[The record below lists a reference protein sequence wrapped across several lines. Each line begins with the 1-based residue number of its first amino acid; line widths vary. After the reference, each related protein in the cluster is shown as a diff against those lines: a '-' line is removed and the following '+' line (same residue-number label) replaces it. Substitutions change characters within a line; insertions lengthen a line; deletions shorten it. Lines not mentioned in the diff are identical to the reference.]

1 MFGRLLN
8 NSKFVI
14 GVCATF
20 ALAFIVL
27 SQNDPLK
34 PKSSN
39 NTCTT
44 QYQSN
49 PQALQ
54 PSFSDLDQNAT
65 STAEA
70 NPAATFSEPRLKDQ
84 IEGYSLDRSPNSSD
98 TNSISRSVS
107 VTPSTGE
114 QFHINVV
121 PPIKPAEAPPQSQSG
136 LLDLDSQFSGSQATE
151 ALPKMLSEQ
160 SDAPLVLS
168 DLPDLP
174 DLPEVPEV
182 PERIANNP
190 MPSLFGTPSASPPA
204 PPAITTPLATDP
216 VLAIEPEPKAKSK
229 ASAKSKEPKA
239 PIKTK
244 EPKEPK
250 KPAPKKKPPGPPQD
264 SNSLNPSNFRLA
276 GQPELGHHFHPHLPE
291 TDKRSWLV
299 EPEMQDFHPGP
310 YYENLPYD
318 PYPQQQVYEGKT
330 LNATQ
335 RPLLELGEPFF
346 QLGQV
351 AEGKDFFGFHNQF
364 KPQLLAFGDFRTA
377 YASNNNVDGSDSQ
390 LAFEWNLNLNLQLTS
405 TERFAAFVAPLNKGE
420 NNTRLE
426 FDNDRYQDE
435 FNADFLFGY
444 FEGDLGAIIGGAT
457 GQTLPFDL
465 PFAVGVL
472 PLLFQNG
479 VWLED
484 QFLGAAFT
492 IPAQNSPKLDISNM
506 DITFFFGFDE
516 ITSAAF
522 DFEDDVAKLYGIA
535 TFIEATNGYWEIDYA
550 YIEDRNLVRDRSY
563 HNIGIGFTRRY
574 GHFLSNSTRVIVNA
588 GQSTEGGPNT
598 ADGVLL
604 LSENSLITAFPSTI
618 VPYLNMFAG
627 FDRPQ
632 KAAGANV
639 LRNTGI
645 LFESDGLTGYP
656 TLDDTARNTF
666 GGALGINILPRDFSQ
681 QLVLETA
688 YVGVMGDAA
697 DRFAQGDQY
706 GLGARYQ
713 LPLNN
718 STILRA
724 DAMIGFLRNSED
736 IRGARIELR
745 KKF

>member
-1 MFGRLLN
+1 MTVHPNNNKQVRILALPPIGAPATQSQTESLDLTSQIEPPAFQPQDALDSLPQMLN
-8 NSKFVI
+8 ESFDQPI
-14 GVCATF
+14 PEPTF
-20 ALAFIVL
+20 QKRTDV
-27 SQNDPLK
+27 K
-34 PKSSN
+34 PKVDSLERLA
-39 NTCTT
+39 
-44 QYQSN
+44 SN
-49 PQALQ
+49 PE
-54 PSFSDLDQNAT
+54 PSSAGRDPREPAGAT
-65 STAEA
+65 SKA
-70 NPAATFSEPRLKDQ
+70 
-84 IEGYSLDRSPNSSD
+84 
-98 TNSISRSVS
+98 
-107 VTPSTGE
+107 
-114 QFHINVV
+114 
-121 PPIKPAEAPPQSQSG
+121 
-136 LLDLDSQFSGSQATE
+136 
-151 ALPKMLSEQ
+151 
-160 SDAPLVLS
+160 
-168 DLPDLP
+168 
-174 DLPEVPEV
+174 
-182 PERIANNP
+182 
-190 MPSLFGTPSASPPA
+190 ASPTA
-204 PPAITTPLATDP
+204 
-216 VLAIEPEPKAKSK
+216 SGK
-229 ASAKSKEPKA
+229 ASAADPPEPSAAKTAKKEPAK
-239 PIKTK
+239 K
-244 EPKEPK
+244 E
-250 KPAPKKKPPGPPQD
+250 PAPKKKKPGPQD

-291 TDKRSWLV
+291 TDKRTWLV
-299 EPEMQDFHPGP
+299 EPELQDFHPGP
-310 YYENLPYD
+310 YYEHLPYD
-318 PYPQQQVYEGKT
+318 PYPQMQVYEGKT

-335 RPLLELGEPFF
+335 RPLLELGEPWY

-351 AEGKDFFGFHNQF
+351 AEGKDFLGFHNQF

-377 YASNNNVDGSDSQ
+377 YASNNNVGDSDSQ
-390 LAFEWNLNLNLQLTS
+390 VAFEWNLNLNLQLTA

-420 NNTRLE
+420 NNTRFEL
-426 FDNDRYQDE
+426 DNDQYVDAW
-435 FNADFLFGY
+435 NADFQFGY
-444 FEGDLGAIIGGAT
+444 FEGDLGAIVGGAI
-457 GQTLPFDL
+457 GQTLPFDA
-465 PFAVGVL
+465 PFAIGVM

-535 TFIEATNGYWEIDYA
+535 SFIEATNGYWEIDYA
-550 YIEDRNLVRDRSY
+550 YIEDRNLARDRSY
-563 HNIGIGFTRRY
+563 HNIGIGYTRRY

-604 LSENSLITAFPSTI
+604 LSENSLITAFPSTV

-632 KAAGANV
+632 KAAGANI

-666 GGALGINILPRDFSQ
+666 GGAMGINMLPRDFSQ
-681 QLVLETA
+681 QLVLEAA

-697 DRFAQGDQY
+697 DRFAQGDQF

-718 STILRA
+718 SVILRA
-724 DAMIGFLRNSED
+724 DAMVGFLRNSED
-736 IRGARIELR
+736 ISGARIELR
-745 KKF
+745 RKF